1 MSQSEILE
9 TLSRN
14 LRRYLNEY
22 DMTQAEL
29 ARKLD
34 VSAQTIT
41 NWVNGQ
47 GEPRM
52 SKIDKM
58 CEIFHCK
65 RSDLLE
71 EKTETEDT
79 PHYII
84 DPDAEKMIVDMYENP
99 DLRVVFDCA
108 RKVKPEDLEQVAKL
122 IKTFIPEDDNDHIC

>member
-1 MSQSEILE
+1 MSEQEFNRVFANNLKNKLSE
-9 TLSRN
+9 SG
-14 LRRYLNEY
+14 
-22 DMTQAEL
+22 MTRAEF
-29 ARKLD
+29 AEK
-34 VSAQTIT
+34 VGVGISSVGFWTSGT
-41 NWVNGQ
+41 KT
-47 GEPRM
+47 PRM
-52 SKIDKM
+52 DKIDKM

-71 EKTETEDT
+71 EKTEPEDR

-84 DPDAEKMIVDMYENP
+84 DPDAENMIVDMYENP

>member
-1 MSQSEILE
+1 MSKSEILD
-9 TLSRN
+9 TLSKN
-14 LRRYLNEY
+14 IKRYLNEY

-29 ARKLD
+29 ARRLE
-34 VSAQTIT
+34 VSSQAIT
-41 NWVNGQ
+41 NWVNGT

-58 CEIFHCK
+58 CEIFHCS

-71 EKTETEDT
+71 EQANDDT
-79 PHYII
+79 HHYII

-108 RKVKPEDLEQVAKL
+108 RKVKPQDLEQVAKL
-122 IKTFIPEDDNDHIC
+122 IKTFIPEDNNDGC